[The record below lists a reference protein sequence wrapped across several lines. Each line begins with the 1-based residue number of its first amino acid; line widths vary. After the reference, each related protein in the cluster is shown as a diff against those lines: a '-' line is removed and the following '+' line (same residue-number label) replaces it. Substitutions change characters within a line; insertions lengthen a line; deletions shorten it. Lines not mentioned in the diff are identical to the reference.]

1 MRTTKPK
8 PSLAFPAR
16 FNTKPEAE
24 PDFAPPPKPA
34 QTADAVPYKPT
45 SRKHYRRSPFY
56 LKIEGLTGERPKYD
70 EFGRLVAED

>member
-16 FNTKPEAE
+16 FNAKPESEMDFEPSKQAE
-24 PDFAPPPKPA
+24 TIKTPLRA
-34 QTADAVPYKPT
+34 T
-45 SRKHYRRSPFY
+45 SRTHYRRSPFY

-70 EFGRLVAED
+70 EFGRLVTED